1 MNPPMQQMINF
12 IFVEL
17 KKYKRLSLE
26 ERIIIEIL
34 LKENRTE
41 NHIASK

>member
-1 MNPPMQQMINF
+1 M
-12 IFVEL
+12 E

-26 ERIIIEIL
+26 ERIIIETL

-41 NHIASK
+41 NYIGKQL